1 MSGHGEKLSR
11 KQDQAIG
18 ALLTE
23 QTIES
28 AAERVG
34 VAEATLRRWLKLPD
48 FLAAYRAARREVME
62 KTVAQMQE
70 ASWAASTTLIKLLG
84 AGNES
89 VRLRAATELLNQA
102 NKGLEILDHEERLA
116 ALEELAA
123 GQGGRR

>member
-34 VAEATLRRWLKLPD
+34 VAEATLRRWLKLPE

-89 VRLRAATELLNQA
+89 VRLRAATELLNEA